1 MDDEQMNNRDHFA
14 AAALAGLLAAPTD
27 KDRSMDYW
35 ARLSYEAADA
45 MLRGRERVAAA
56 PVPYVE
62 SDEKSCFFNTKHDAV
77 PAAIAQLPEG
87 VHASVGG
94 GSDRTDKAVTRPA
107 VGAGESQE
115 PVAWAVVYP
124 NGEEAI
130 ICWSKADA
138 EDMASA
144 SDRVVPLYRQPQ
156 PCPYVTGT
164 VTRYCTLTPFT
175 LTDAEREAVEW
186 AAFEFDG
193 VRPDNGRAA
202 QRAATLRGLL
212 ERTK

>member
-1 MDDEQMNNRDHFA
+1 MNDRDHFA

-45 MLRGRERVAAA
+45 MLRGRERVAET

-107 VGAGESQE
+107 VGAGD
-115 PVAWAVVYP
+115 
-124 NGEEAI
+124 I
-130 ICWSKADA
+130 
-138 EDMASA
+138 
-144 SDRVVPLYRQPQ
+144 
-156 PCPYVTGT
+156 
-164 VTRYCTLTPFT
+164 VTRLRQTRADMIGTDDEDHYVDCHEAAGEIARLRLWKA
-175 LTDAEREAVEW
+175 LTDEEREAVR
-186 AAFEFDG
+186 FFSNIDG
-193 VRPDNGRAA
+193 PHNVPVANK
-202 QRAATLRGLL
+202 RAATLRSLL
-212 ERTK
+212 ERLK